1 MGIKNLNRFLL
12 DNCSKKS
19 ITKIHLSKLS
29 AKKVVI
35 DVSIYLYKFLGENAL
50 LENMYLFISILK
62 KYDII
67 PIFIFDGKPPP
78 EKKQLLI
85 KRLIEKME
93 AEKKYLNIKED
104 LVTEQN
110 KEKKEEKIL
119 EMELLKKQ
127 FIRIKDDD
135 IRKVKDLF
143 DAYGVSYYCANGEAD
158 QLCAYL
164 NKTQQ
169 VWGCISDDMDMFL
182 YGCKFVIRHISLLNH
197 TAVLYDT
204 DKMLSDLKM
213 SSQIFNEIMILSG
226 TDYNINNE
234 TSLNETIKWYY
245 EYMKYSVKENTPLKN
260 SNGTPFNSSTKLPV
274 TISNDAPIERPIL
287 YQRRIETA
295 PLRGAIVQTVTGNLV
310 EVSSAERIEI
320 FNGVNVHGYK
330 NNNKP
335 YGFYL
340 WLVKNTK
347 YIKNYELLLRTYQMF
362 QVDNNDNLNSNIKI
376 DNIDNPIDFEKLYN
390 IMKLEGFLFVK

>member
-29 AKKVVI
+29 GKKVVI

-62 KYDII
+62 KYDIT

-104 LVTEQN
+104 LATEQS
-110 KEKKEEKIL
+110 KEKKEEKLL

-143 DAYGVSYYCANGEAD
+143 DAYGVSYYCAKGEAD
-158 QLCAYL
+158 QLCAHL
-164 NKTQQ
+164 NKTEQ

-245 EYMKYSVKENTPLKN
+245 EYMKYSIKE
-260 SNGTPFNSSTKLPV
+260 
-274 TISNDAPIERPIL
+274 I
-287 YQRRIETA
+287 
-295 PLRGAIVQTVTGNLV
+295 
-310 EVSSAERIEI
+310 
-320 FNGVNVHGYK
+320 K

-362 QVDNNDNLNSNIKI
+362 QVDNNDNLNSNIEI
-376 DNIDNPIDFEKLYN
+376 DNTDNSIDFEKLYN

>member
-29 AKKVVI
+29 GKKVVI

-164 NKTQQ
+164 NKTEQ

-287 YQRRIETA
+287 
-295 PLRGAIVQTVTGNLV
+295 
-310 EVSSAERIEI
+310 
-320 FNGVNVHGYK
+320 NVHGYK
-330 NNNKP
+330 NNNKH

>member
-12 DNCSKKS
+12 DNCNKKS

-29 AKKVVI
+29 GKELVI
-35 DVSIYLYKFLGENAL
+35 DVSIYLYKFLSEDAL

-62 KYDII
+62 KYDIK

-85 KRLIEKME
+85 KRLGDKME
-93 AEKKYLNIKED
+93 AEKKYLNIKEE
-104 LVTEQN
+104 LLSEQN
-110 KEKKEEKIL
+110 KEKKEEKLL

-127 FIRIKDDD
+127 FIRVKDDD
-135 IRKVKDLF
+135 LRKVKDLF
-143 DAYGVSYYCANGEAD
+143 DAYGVSYFVAPSEAD

-164 NKTQQ
+164 NKNQQ

-182 YGCKFVIRHISLLNH
+182 YGCKFVVRHISLLNH

-204 DKMLSDLKM
+204 DKILSDLNM

-226 TDYNINNE
+226 TDYNMNNE
-234 TSLNETIKWYY
+234 TSLTETIKWYY
-245 EYMKYSVKENTPLKN
+245 EYMKYTEKE
-260 SNGTPFNSSTKLPV
+260 V
-274 TISNDAPIERPIL
+274 
-287 YQRRIETA
+287 
-295 PLRGAIVQTVTGNLV
+295 
-310 EVSSAERIEI
+310 
-320 FNGVNVHGYK
+320 K
-330 NNNKP
+330 NNRNH

-347 YIKNYELLLRTYQMF
+347 YIKNYELLLRTYQIF
-362 QVDNNDNLNSNIKI
+362 QIENDAGLNNFKVLAIENDNSNANTTDI
-376 DNIDNPIDFEKLYN
+376 DKLYN
-390 IMKLEGFLFVK
+390 IMEKEGFLFVK

>member
-12 DNCSKKS
+12 DNCNKKS

-29 AKKVVI
+29 GKKLVI
-35 DVSIYLYKFLGENAL
+35 DVSIYLYKFLSENAL

-62 KYDII
+62 QYDII
-67 PIFIFDGKPPP
+67 PVFIFDGKPPP

-85 KRLIEKME
+85 NRLVGKME
-93 AEKKYLNIKED
+93 AEKKYLNIKEQ
-104 LVTEQN
+104 LLIETSE
-110 KEKKEEKIL
+110 EKKEEKLL

-127 FIRIKDDD
+127 FIRVKDDD
-135 IRKVKDLF
+135 LRKVKGLF
-143 DAYGVSYYCANGEAD
+143 DAYGVSYFVAPSEAD

-164 NKTQQ
+164 NKSEQ

-204 DKMLSDLKM
+204 DRILSDLKM

-245 EYMKYSVKENTPLKN
+245 EYMKYFNKE
-260 SNGTPFNSSTKLPV
+260 
-274 TISNDAPIERPIL
+274 E
-287 YQRRIETA
+287 
-295 PLRGAIVQTVTGNLV
+295 
-310 EVSSAERIEI
+310 
-320 FNGVNVHGYK
+320 K
-330 NNNKP
+330 NNKKA

-362 QVDNNDNLNSNIKI
+362 QIENNDCLHIFKVENDRNNNIEF
-376 DNIDNPIDFEKLYN
+376 DKLYN
-390 IMKLEGFLFVK
+390 IMEKEGFLFVK

>member
-29 AKKVVI
+29 GKKVVI

-164 NKTQQ
+164 NKTEQ

-245 EYMKYSVKENTPLKN
+245 EYMKYSVKEN
-260 SNGTPFNSSTKLPV
+260 
-274 TISNDAPIERPIL
+274 
-287 YQRRIETA
+287 
-295 PLRGAIVQTVTGNLV
+295 
-310 EVSSAERIEI
+310 
-320 FNGVNVHGYK
+320 
-330 NNNKP
+330 NNKH